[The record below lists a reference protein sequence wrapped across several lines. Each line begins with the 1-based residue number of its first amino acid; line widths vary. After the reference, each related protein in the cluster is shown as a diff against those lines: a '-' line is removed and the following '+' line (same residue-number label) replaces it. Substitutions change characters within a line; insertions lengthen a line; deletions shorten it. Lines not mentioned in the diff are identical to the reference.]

1 MDILADYFIFLL
13 PDLFVIC
20 WLKNIPAT
28 ESSFISQFNLDKSSF
43 EAPMPD
49 GMVWDLQPS

>member
-20 WLKNIPAT
+20 WLKNIPAI
-28 ESSFISQFNLDKSSF
+28 ESSFISQFNLDESSF

-49 GMVWDLQPS
+49 GMVWDLQLS